1 MVENEREE
9 IDDFLEEETAS
20 VSKRRRPPRTEAAKP
35 PTFSTVMAIIDLIF
49 STLRLPLLLFS
60 MIGVAALFQNPNLRH
75 LAIPS
80 AISMVAEGLMVAC
93 GLAAGIGILAK
104 KPWAALPG
112 WIAAGCAMVSIGLNV
127 YTTLQSLE
135 QNLGMFQG
143 QQTESVRI
151 GAYGGLAGTILFRVG
166 LLVAYIVA
174 LSLYSK
180 WVAARAE

>member
-75 LAIPS
+75 L
-80 AISMVAEGLMVAC
+80 E
-93 GLAAGIGILAK
+93 IG
-104 KPWAALPG
+104 
-112 WIAAGCAMVSIGLNV
+112 
-127 YTTLQSLE
+127 
-135 QNLGMFQG
+135 
-143 QQTESVRI
+143 
-151 GAYGGLAGTILFRVG
+151 
-166 LLVAYIVA
+166 
-174 LSLYSK
+174 
-180 WVAARAE
+180 RAHV